1 MARRNYGTG
10 QLYEKHGA
18 YYGRWRTSDG
28 RKLNRKLGAVRRPG
42 ESAGLTRT
50 QAERRLRQIQ
60 DEEERRP
67 RRPITD
73 PRVTVVDAADSLRR
87 QLAVEAPARRIA
99 RTASRCSVCT
109 SHRGSAGP
117 RSSV

>member
-28 RKLNRKLGAVRRPG
+28 QKLNRKLGAVRRPG

-50 QAERRLRQIQ
+50 QAERRLRQT
-60 DEEERRP
+60 RTKRSGV
-67 RRPITD
+67 R
-73 PRVTVVDAADSLRR
+73 AARSPT
-87 QLAVEAPARRIA
+87 LA
-99 RTASRCSVCT
+99 
-109 SHRGSAGP
+109 
-117 RSSV
+117 

>member
-50 QAERRLRQIQ
+50 QAERRLRQIEPVRHLVVAGVLVAAFG
-60 DEEERRP
+60 DDLRGHAEDLRHTPEARP
-67 RRPITD
+67 LVAA
-73 PRVTVVDAADSLRR
+73 VTATGGWL
-87 QLAVEAPARRIA
+87 E
-99 RTASRCSVCT
+99 
-109 SHRGSAGP
+109 
-117 RSSV
+117 